1 MKPSLN
7 DRGWQMITSDIERT
21 KQSGKQVINVY
32 GYLRASTKEQN
43 ADRAKVTLEAFAHQQ
58 GFTIKDFATENQSG
72 TKIERPELMRLLRT
86 ARNGDCILVEQIDRL
101 TRLHPSDWLLLKRE
115 LEDKGIRIVSID
127 CPTSFAF
134 LTPNKALDGVMNA
147 INGMMIDIL
156 ATFAHKD
163 HEDRR
168 RRQAEG
174 ILIAKAEGKYKGRVQ
189 SAKTIEKC
197 KRAIEL
203 INSSKMTKEEASRAV
218 GLGVATLYRYLKE
231 SKRE

>member
-1 MKPSLN
+1 MT
-7 DRGWQMITSDIERT
+7 TSAAT
-21 KQSGKQVINVY
+21 KNKQSSKQKISVY

-43 ADRAKVTLEAFAHQQ
+43 AERAKVILEAFARQQ
-58 GFTIKDFATENQSG
+58 GFTIKAFTTENQSG
-72 TKIERPELMRLLRT
+72 TKLERPELMRLLRT
-86 ARNGDCILVEQIDRL
+86 AQKGDCILVEQIDRL
-101 TRLHPSDWLLLKRE
+101 TRLHPADWFLLKRE

-163 HEDRR
+163 NEDRR

-174 ILIAKAEGKYKGRVQ
+174 IMIAKAEGKYKGRVR
-189 SAKTIEKC
+189 STKTVDRC

-203 INSSKMTKEEASRAV
+203 INSSKMTKEEASKAV
-218 GLGVATLYRYLKE
+218 GLGVATLYRYIKE
-231 SKRE
+231 SG

>member
-1 MKPSLN
+1 MT
-7 DRGWQMITSDIERT
+7 TSAAT
-21 KQSGKQVINVY
+21 KNKQSSKQKISVY

-43 ADRAKVTLEAFAHQQ
+43 AERAKVILEAFARQQ
-58 GFTIKDFATENQSG
+58 GFTIKAFATENQSG
-72 TKIERPELMRLLRT
+72 TKLERPELMRLLRT
-86 ARNGDCILVEQIDRL
+86 AQKGDCILVEQIDRL
-101 TRLHPSDWLLLKRE
+101 TRLHPADWFLLKRE

-163 HEDRR
+163 NEDRR

-174 ILIAKAEGKYKGRVQ
+174 IMIAKAEGKYKGRVR
-189 SAKTIEKC
+189 STKTVDRC

-203 INSSKMTKEEASRAV
+203 INSSKMTKEEASKAV
-218 GLGVATLYRYLKE
+218 GLGVATLYRYIKE
-231 SKRE
+231 SG

>member
-1 MKPSLN
+1 M
-7 DRGWQMITSDIERT
+7 TASDIKRT

-43 ADRAKVTLEAFAHQQ
+43 ANRAKTVLETFACQQ
-58 GFTIKDFATENQSG
+58 GFAIKEFAIENQSG
-72 TKIERPELMRLLRT
+72 TKLERPELMRLLKT
-86 ARNGDCILVEQIDRL
+86 AQNGDCILVEQIDRL
-101 TRLHPSDWLLLKRE
+101 TRLNPSDWCLLKRE

-134 LTPNKALDGVMNA
+134 LTPSKALDGVMNA

-163 HEDRR
+163 NEDRR

-174 ILIAKAEGKYKGRVQ
+174 IVIAKADGKYKGRVQ
-189 SAKTIEKC
+189 SAKTVEKC

-203 INSSKMTKEEASRAV
+203 INSTKMTKEEASRAV
-218 GLGVATLYRYLKE
+218 GLGVATLYRYIKD
-231 SKRE
+231 SKLVGS

>member
-1 MKPSLN
+1 MTVSAVKIN
-7 DRGWQMITSDIERT
+7 
-21 KQSGKQVINVY
+21 KQSSNQIINVY

-43 ADRAKVTLEAFAHQQ
+43 ADRARVTLEVFARQQ
-58 GFTIKDFATENQSG
+58 GFAIKDFATENQSG
-72 TKIERPELMRLLRT
+72 TKLERPELMRLLRT
-86 ARNGDCILVEQIDRL
+86 AQKGDCILVEQIDRL
-101 TRLHPSDWLLLKRE
+101 TRLHPADWFLLKRE

-134 LTPNKALDGVMNA
+134 LTPNKALDVVMNA

-163 HEDRR
+163 NEDRR

-174 ILIAKAEGKYKGRVQ
+174 IMIAKAEGKYKGRVQ
-189 SAKTIEKC
+189 STKTVDRC

-203 INSSKMTKEEASRAV
+203 INSSKMTKEEASKAV
-218 GLGVATLYRYLKE
+218 GLGVATLYRYIKE
-231 SKRE
+231 SKQLG

>member
-1 MKPSLN
+1 MPVSAVKRN
-7 DRGWQMITSDIERT
+7 
-21 KQSGKQVINVY
+21 KQSSNQIINVY

-43 ADRAKVTLEAFAHQQ
+43 AERARATLEFFARQQ
-58 GFTIKDFATENQSG
+58 GFAIKDFATENQSG
-72 TKIERPELMRLLRT
+72 TKLERPELMRLLRT
-86 ARNGDCILVEQIDRL
+86 AQKGDCILVEQIDRL
-101 TRLHPSDWLLLKRE
+101 TRLHPADWFLLKRE

-163 HEDRR
+163 NEDRR

-174 ILIAKAEGKYKGRVQ
+174 IVIAKAEGKYKGRVQ
-189 SAKTIEKC
+189 SVKTVERC

-203 INSSKMTKEEASRAV
+203 IDSTKITKEEAALAA
-218 GLGVATLYRYLKE
+218 GIGIATLYRYIKE
-231 SKRE
+231 SK

>member
-1 MKPSLN
+1 MTASAVKRRELS
-7 DRGWQMITSDIERT
+7 S
-21 KQSGKQVINVY
+21 KQIINVY

-43 ADRAKVTLEAFAHQQ
+43 AERARAILDVFSRQQ

-72 TKIERPELMRLLRT
+72 TKLERPALMRLLRT
-86 ARNGDCILVEQIDRL
+86 AQKGDCILVEQIDRL
-101 TRLHPSDWLLLKRE
+101 TRLKPSDWFLLKRE

-134 LTPNKALDGVMNA
+134 LTPNMALDGVMNA

-156 ATFAHKD
+156 ATFAYKD
-163 HEDRR
+163 NQDRR

-174 ILIAKAEGKYKGRVQ
+174 IFIAKSEGKYKGRVQ
-189 SAKTIEKC
+189 STKTVEKC
-197 KRAIEL
+197 KRAMEL

-218 GLGVATLYRYLKE
+218 GLGVATLYRYIKE
-231 SKRE
+231 SKRVG

>member
-1 MKPSLN
+1 MTVSAVKRN
-7 DRGWQMITSDIERT
+7 
-21 KQSGKQVINVY
+21 KQSTNQIINVY

-43 ADRAKVTLEAFAHQQ
+43 AERARATLEFFARQQ
-58 GFTIKDFATENQSG
+58 GFAIKDFATENQSG
-72 TKIERPELMRLLRT
+72 TKLERPELMRLLRT
-86 ARNGDCILVEQIDRL
+86 AQKGDCILVEQIDRL
-101 TRLHPSDWLLLKRE
+101 TRLHPADWFLLKRE

-163 HEDRR
+163 NEDRR

-174 ILIAKAEGKYKGRVQ
+174 IVIAKAEGKYKGRVQ
-189 SAKTIEKC
+189 SVKTVERC

-203 INSSKMTKEEASRAV
+203 IDSTKITKEEAALAA
-218 GLGVATLYRYLKE
+218 GIGIATLYRYIKE
-231 SKRE
+231 SK